1 MRSAYFFI
9 LISLSMALPTTSI
22 LARPSPEER
31 ATARSAFWG
40 LFADTYLALDCFE
53 QGGTVKICVERRLS
67 QASRHAE
74 QVDFAAAKT
83 GAQFLPRLL
92 AVQEDLKN
100 SNNLRAKEGLLTIR
114 ADLIES
120 FAAATAPA
128 VVPDLKRG
136 SLRYQEH
143 CASCHGS
150 IDGSPGALQKKLKII
165 PQPLN
170 AAWRQ
175 NVQSPLG
182 VYATLIHGVDGSE
195 MLPLVEVLDI
205 DELWSIAFYISA
217 IGLKNNTAMPDQ
229 EFLDWIQS
237 RSGRF
242 SLVDLARSSDLEL
255 AAKIRELG
263 RECGDCL
270 PELSYLRSDWLAK
283 APRLGDYAKDERKAK
298 EARGLTILITLITLT
313 SIGFG
318 VILSRRSRLK

>member
-9 LISLSMALPTTSI
+9 LILLFMALPM
-22 LARPSPEER
+22 LRLQARPSPEEK

-40 LFADTYLALDCFE
+40 LFADTYLALECFE
-53 QGGTVKICVERRLS
+53 QGSSVKTCVERRLS

-83 GAQFLPRLL
+83 GTQFLPRLL

-100 SNNLRAKEGLLTIR
+100 SNNLIAKEGLLSIK
-114 ADLIES
+114 ADLMES
-120 FAAATAPA
+120 FAASAAPA

-136 SLRYQEH
+136 SQRYQEH

-175 NVQSPLG
+175 NIQSPLG

-205 DELWSIAFYISA
+205 DELWSIAFYISS
-217 IGLKNNTAMPDQ
+217 ISFKNNIAMSEQ
-229 EFLDWIQS
+229 EFLDWVQS
-237 RSGRF
+237 RSGSF

-255 AAKIRELG
+255 SAKIRELG
-263 RECGDCL
+263 RECGACL
-270 PELSYLRSDWLAK
+270 RELSYLRSDWLAK

-298 EARGLTILITLITLT
+298 EARGLTILIILITVT

-318 VILSRRSRLK
+318 VILSRRSRFK

>member
-9 LISLSMALPTTSI
+9 FILLFMALPMTSI
-22 LARPSPEER
+22 QARPSLEEK

-53 QGGTVKICVERRLS
+53 QGGSVNTCVERRLS

-83 GAQFLPRLL
+83 GSQFLPRLL
-92 AVQEDLKN
+92 AVQGHLKN
-100 SNNLRAKEGLLTIR
+100 SNSLSAKEGLLAIK

-136 SLRYQEH
+136 SQRYQEH

-175 NVQSPLG
+175 NIQSPLG

-217 IGLKNNTAMPDQ
+217 INFKNNTGKSDQ
-229 EFLDWIQS
+229 EFLDWVQS
-237 RSGRF
+237 RSGSF

-263 RECGDCL
+263 RDCGPCL
-270 PELSYLRSDWLAK
+270 QELSYLRSDWLAQ

-298 EARGLTILITLITLT
+298 EARGLTILIILITVT

-318 VILSRRSRLK
+318 VILSRRSRVK